1 MKNTFLLSC
10 ALLLIC
16 LKASAQEKI
25 SLRYVANY
33 VDKEVTVNPQ
43 VIDFDSKTN
52 VVYLYFGEHYPNQK
66 LTVIIKRPI
75 KVKLPILLG
84 REIAS
89 FTGTI
94 VQYSGKPDSSAN
106 YGIDEI
112 KKEAEKDKQLLI
124 GGKEITGHFG
134 YIPNNR
140 PVNLQGKLV
149 MFITDQ
155 KQISKKTTRAAVSLH

>member
-25 SLRYVANY
+25 SLKDVASY
-33 VDKEVTVNPQ
+33 VDKEATVNPQ
-43 VIDFDSKTN
+43 VLDFDSKKGY
-52 VVYLYFGEHYPNQK
+52 VYLYLGERYPNQK
-66 LTVIIKRPI
+66 LTVIIKRPL

-84 REIAS
+84 REVAS

-94 VQYSGKPDSSAN
+94 TRYSGNPDSSAN
-106 YGIDEI
+106 YDIDNI
-112 KKEAEKDKQLLI
+112 QKEAEKDKQLLI
-124 GGKEITGHFG
+124 GGKEMTGHFG
-134 YIPNNR
+134 YTPHDH
-140 PVNLQGKLV
+140 PVDLQGKLV

-155 KQISKKTTRAAVSLH
+155 KQISKKTKRAAVSLY

>member
-1 MKNTFLLSC
+1 MKNTFLFCC
-10 ALLLIC
+10 ALLLTS
-16 LKASAQEKI
+16 LKVTAQQNI
-25 SLRYVANY
+25 SLRDVASY

-43 VIDFDSKTN
+43 VLDFDSKKDY
-52 VVYLYFGEHYPNQK
+52 VYLYLGERYPNQK

-89 FTGTI
+89 FTGIITR
-94 VQYSGKPDSSAN
+94 YSGNPDSSAN

-112 KKEAEKDKQLLI
+112 KKEAGKDKQLLI
-124 GGKEITGHFG
+124 GGKEMTGHFG
-134 YIPNNR
+134 YIPHNG

-149 MFITDQ
+149 MFITNQ
-155 KQISKKTTRAAVSLH
+155 KQISKKTKRAEVSLY

>member
-1 MKNTFLLSC
+1 MKNTFLFCC
-10 ALLLIC
+10 ALLLTS
-16 LKASAQEKI
+16 LKVTAQQNI
-25 SLRYVANY
+25 SLRDVASY

-43 VIDFDSKTN
+43 VLDFDSKKDY
-52 VVYLYFGEHYPNQK
+52 VYLYLGERYPNQK

-94 VQYSGKPDSSAN
+94 TRYSGNPDSSAN
-106 YGIDEI
+106 YNIDNI

-124 GGKEITGHFG
+124 SGKEMTGHFG
-134 YIPNNR
+134 YTPHDH
-140 PVNLQGKLV
+140 PVDLQGKLV
-149 MFITDQ
+149 MLITGQ
-155 KQISKKTTRAAVSLH
+155 KQISKKIKRSAVSLY

>member
-1 MKNTFLLSC
+1 MKNTFLVSC
-10 ALLLIC
+10 VLLLTS
-16 LKASAQEKI
+16 LKASAQENI
-25 SLRYVANY
+25 SLKNVASYVG
-33 VDKEVTVNPQ
+33 KEVTVNPQ
-43 VIDFDSKTN
+43 VLDFDSKKDY
-52 VVYLYFGEHYPNQK
+52 VYLYLGERYPNQK
-66 LTVIIKRPI
+66 LTVIIKRPL

-94 VQYSGKPDSSAN
+94 ARYSGNPDSSAN

-112 KKEAEKDKQLLI
+112 KKETEKDKQLLI
-124 GGKEITGHFG
+124 GGKEMTGHFG
-134 YIPNNR
+134 YTPHNH

-155 KQISKKTTRAAVSLH
+155 KQISKKTKRAAVSLY